1 MVKPNDWPNSSPQWP
16 NLASP
21 NCLAIRGPHVG
32 DAFLSPRTTCSSRLQ
47 LPSATAATD
56 GDGARATEDGGDKP
70 EWWRRA
76 RMVADG
82 GDEPEWRQRQRM
94 AAADGGSG
102 WGQSPSSGGWRRRAQ
117 VAADGGGAQA
127 AVDGGDEPKSLRLSP
142 LRPFSLRSCLPLPWG
157 RRRVVACSHPPPEL
171 AVDGSSA
178 LKIDNNGT
186 PASHLPEERI
196 SASLLPASHLL
207 PTSAPPLSASLRSR
221 YLLPPPAI
229 PPPPP
234 AIRRHCPS
242 IAAMPREGGERKEM
256 KGRRVP
262 RHWHVGPK

>member
-1 MVKPNDWPNSSPQWP
+1 MGTEPEQQ
-16 NLASP
+16 
-21 NCLAIRGPHVG
+21 RM
-32 DAFLSPRTTCSSRLQ
+32 
-47 LPSATAATD
+47 AATSLS
-56 GDGARATEDGGDKP
+56 
-70 EWWRRA
+70 
-76 RMVADG
+76 G
-82 GDEPEWRQRQRM
+82 GDEPGWWRM
-94 AAADGGSG
+94 AATNPSGGGGSG

-157 RRRVVACSHPPPEL
+157 RRPVVACSHPPPEL